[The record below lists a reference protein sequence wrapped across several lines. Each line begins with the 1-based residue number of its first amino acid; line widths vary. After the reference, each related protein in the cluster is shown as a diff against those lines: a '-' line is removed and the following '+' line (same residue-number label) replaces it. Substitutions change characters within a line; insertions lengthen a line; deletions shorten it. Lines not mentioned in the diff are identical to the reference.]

1 MVTAQ
6 SQTGTMLTLS
16 LKHQRLVGKSFLKA
30 WESRKKCHLSDFT
43 KVFKLNPAVIFIV
56 ITYLL
61 TVKYHTSGSEVTS
74 AL

>member
-16 LKHQRLVGKSFLKA
+16 LKHQRLVEKSFLKA
-30 WESRKKCHLSDFT
+30 WKSRKKCHLSNFT
-43 KVFKLNPAVIFIV
+43 NVFKLNPAVIFIV
-56 ITYLL
+56 ITQLL
-61 TVKYHTSGSEVTS
+61 TVKYHTSGLEVTS